1 MEKMT
6 NVKALEYVVANCEV
20 PTDVAEKLD
29 NMIAS
34 LRKKSASRKPSKT
47 QAENEVLKDTILE
60 VLANGGKMS
69 ASEVLKSHEDFD
81 GFSNQ
86 KISALLNG
94 LVKDGKIAKDKDKKT
109 TVFFLAD

>member
-6 NVKALEYVVANCEV
+6 NVKALEYVVANYEV
-20 PTDVAEKLD
+20 PTDVAEKL
-29 NMIAS
+29 NSMIAS
-34 LRKKSASRKPSKT
+34 LHKKSASRKPSKT

-60 VLANGGKMS
+60 VLANGGKMTAS
-69 ASEVLKSHEDFD
+69 AVLKSHEDFD

-94 LVKDGKIAKDKDKKT
+94 LVKDGKVTKDKDKKT
-109 TVFFLAD
+109 TVFFLAE